1 MSKLLTAVL
10 NVISELEGRITKI
23 VFINATFSVTAIQ

>member
-10 NVISELEGRITKI
+10 NMISELEDRITKI
-23 VFINATFSVTAIQ
+23 VFINAMLSVTAIQ